1 MAAESTER
9 IEKVL
14 KAIPKGRV
22 LSYGEVA
29 ALAGVPNGAR
39 LVVRVLHSRTEKS
52 GLPWYRV
59 LRKDGSIALPAG
71 EGFDLQKALLEAEGV
86 EVSAAGKVELGR
98 YGWKGPA

>member
-1 MAAESTER
+1 MATESTER

-39 LVVRVLHSRTEKS
+39 LVVRVLHSRAEKS
-52 GLPWYRV
+52 GLPWHRV

-71 EGFDLQKALLEAEGV
+71 EGFDLQKALLEGEGV
-86 EVSAAGKVELGR
+86 KVSPAGKVELGR

>member
-1 MAAESTER
+1 MATESTER
-9 IEKVL
+9 IETVL

-29 ALAGVPNGAR
+29 ALAGLPKGAR
-39 LVVRVLHSRTEKS
+39 LVVRVLHARSEKS
-52 GLPWYRV
+52 GLPWHRV

-86 EVSAAGKVELGR
+86 KVSASGKVELGR